1 MKWKAFIFYG
11 GGAVGVSRNLIVLAL
26 PGTHTRAVC
35 TAEHC
40 TVPPARV
47 GVRMFPQ
54 AWRAE
59 QDKRDS
65 KRGTR
70 ANREREFLQAWR
82 AEQDKRDPKRGT
94 RASREAE
101 ESLCRVD

>member
-1 MKWKAFIFYG
+1 MFVFYG
-11 GGAVGVSRNLIVLAL
+11 GGAVGVSRNLIVLALAGRENGVL

-59 QDKRDS
+59 
-65 KRGTR
+65 
-70 ANREREFLQAWR
+70 
-82 AEQDKRDPKRGT
+82 
-94 RASREAE
+94 
-101 ESLCRVD
+101 